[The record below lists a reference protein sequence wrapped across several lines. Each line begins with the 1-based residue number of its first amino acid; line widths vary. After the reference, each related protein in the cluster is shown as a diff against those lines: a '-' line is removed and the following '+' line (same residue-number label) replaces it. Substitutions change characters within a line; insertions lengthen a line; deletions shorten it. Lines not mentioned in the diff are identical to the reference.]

1 MEHRL
6 AFGLINGYLSHPLSN
21 WSLHLII
28 PLNFPKLVTSL
39 LVRQI
44 FLRPNVQS
52 ILSIFFSSYLPQD
65 QLVWTYTPKEKF
77 TVRSAYKI
85 ALDRDGT
92 KIQSWGGA
100 KYKYKK
106 AYENQNYHLLRIM
119 HNPSEY
125 FLVSILS
132 VFNFQIFAIAPAVKS
147 PFSYDY

>member
-1 MEHRL
+1 M
-6 AFGLINGYLSHPLSN
+6 
-21 WSLHLII
+21 
-28 PLNFPKLVTSL
+28 TSL

-44 FLRPNVQS
+44 FLPPNVQS
-52 ILSIFFSSYLPQD
+52 ILSIFCSSYLPQD

-92 KIQSWGGA
+92 RIQSGGGGEEA

-119 HNPSEY
+119 HNLSEY
-125 FLVSILS
+125 FLVSILFI
-132 VFNFQIFAIAPAVKS
+132 FNFQIFATAPATKS